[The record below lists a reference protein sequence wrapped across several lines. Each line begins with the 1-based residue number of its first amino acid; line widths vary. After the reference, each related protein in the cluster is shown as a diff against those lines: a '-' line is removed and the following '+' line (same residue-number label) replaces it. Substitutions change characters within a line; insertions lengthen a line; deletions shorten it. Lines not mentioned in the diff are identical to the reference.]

1 MKQQKPIIR
10 ALMIIALTLIILY
23 LVNRKTLCEIRFRQG
38 SLELVARMDCR
49 SGK

>member
-10 ALMIIALTLIILY
+10 ALMIIALTIIILS
-23 LVNRKTLCEIRFRQG
+23 LVNRKTLCELRFRQG

>member
-10 ALMIIALTLIILY
+10 ALMIIALTIIILS
-23 LVNRKTLCEIRFRQG
+23 LVNRQTLCEIRFRQG
-38 SLELVARMDCR
+38 SPELFARMDCR